1 MKVADVEKQIR
12 SYLSA
17 VVLVHV
23 TATSLDLSE
32 SVGIKSKYTYSLED
46 VLKAVDRAN
55 KAFSYIDKNE
65 VRGIFTDE
73 VKENLLSLIDV
84 AIAKIGDVIDFLH
97 SVECE
102 NRSDVLTKVS
112 KLIDDMDLLRGI
124 IVGK

>member
-1 MKVADVEKQIR
+1 MKTTDIEKQVR

-23 TATSLDLSE
+23 TATSMDLSE
-32 SVGIKSKYTYSLED
+32 AAGVKSKYTYSLED

-65 VRGIFTDE
+65 VRGVFTDK

-97 SVECE
+97 SIKCE
-102 NRSDVLTKVS
+102 NQNDILTKVS
-112 KLIDDMDLLRGI
+112 KLIDDMSLLRDI
-124 IVGK
+124 IIGK